1 VANSVPSSALQEL
14 QSEQQVTRWALE
26 RVARP
31 MDRPWYL
38 DSVEPMRAAAVR
50 QDQAL
55 RVRVAMHQ
63 AWSTVESEQVAAQ
76 HLAQR
81 RPERL
86 CLAQSHSALPV
97 LQNSELILVWASS
110 AAA

>member
-1 VANSVPSSALQEL
+1 
-14 QSEQQVTRWALE
+14 
-26 RVARP
+26 
-31 MDRPWYL
+31 
-38 DSVEPMRAAAVR
+38 
-50 QDQAL
+50 
-55 RVRVAMHQ
+55 MHQ